1 MATTAPPAPVTVA
14 ELLRRSR
21 YEVIPLAGAEEQVLE
36 HVPRDVILTVTASPV
51 KGLDHTLE
59 LAGRLAAQGYPVV
72 PHLSARLVVDRAH
85 LGELVARIAEMGVRD
100 VFVVAGDA
108 DQPAGSFRG
117 AAELLDAMAE
127 LGHPFE
133 RIGITGY
140 PESHPLID
148 DETTIAAMFEKA
160 RHATYIA
167 SQICFDSRVTVA
179 WIDNVWTRGTRLPIL
194 VGIPGIV
201 PRAKLL
207 RVSTRIGIGESLRY
221 LRKHGDFVARFLQ
234 PGGFNPDRLI
244 KGLAPALA
252 TSEQRVGGFHI
263 FTFNDLADTE
273 AWRQRKLAGS

>member
-1 MATTAPPAPVTVA
+1 VA

-21 YEVIPLAGAEEQVLE
+21 YEVIPLAGIEEQVLE
-36 HVPRDVILTVTASPV
+36 HVPRDVTLTVTASPV
-51 KGLDHTLE
+51 KGLEPTLE
-59 LAGRLAAQGYPVV
+59 LTGKLAADGYPVV
-72 PHLSARLVVDRAH
+72 PHLSARLVVDRSH
-85 LGELVARIAEMGVRD
+85 LDDLIAQISELGVRD

-108 DQPAGSFRG
+108 DQPAGSFAG
-117 AAELLDAMAE
+117 AAELLEAMAE
-127 LGHPFE
+127 VGHPFE
-133 RIGITGY
+133 QIGITGY
-140 PESHPLID
+140 PESHPIID
-148 DETTIAAMFEKA
+148 DETTIAAMFDKA

-167 SQICFDSRVTVA
+167 SQICFDSRVTVG

-221 LRKHGDFVARFLQ
+221 LRKHGDFVTRFLQ
-234 PGGFNPDRLI
+234 PGGFSPDRLI

-252 TSEQRVGGFHI
+252 APEQRVGGFHI

-273 AWRQRKLAGS
+273 TWRQRKVAGG